1 MAFELRA
8 GRQGTGARWGAARG
22 LTAGAATAARTPWG
36 IRSARVTVF
45 LEVTALPPMT
55 DLAVSAGQAATA
67 DIVGPKCRS
76 EGRKGEGVVEE

>member
-1 MAFELRA
+1 
-8 GRQGTGARWGAARG
+8 
-22 LTAGAATAARTPWG
+22 
-36 IRSARVTVF
+36 VTVF